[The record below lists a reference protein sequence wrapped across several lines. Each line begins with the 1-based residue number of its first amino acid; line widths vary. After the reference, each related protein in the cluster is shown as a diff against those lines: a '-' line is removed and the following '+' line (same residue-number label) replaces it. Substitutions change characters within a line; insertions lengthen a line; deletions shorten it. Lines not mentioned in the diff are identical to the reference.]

1 MVGLRI
7 LQAMG
12 HYLDLAQ
19 PLQNQLPLASLDLA
33 RRPQRSQI
41 IMLRIYF
48 ELPPKQ
54 IQLVLVFLG
63 LQPSLNQQL
72 ELFWE
77 PFSHNQI

>member
-1 MVGLRI
+1 MEGLRI

-12 HYLDLAQ
+12 HYLDLAR
-19 PLQNQLPLASLDLA
+19 PSQNQLPLASLDLA

-41 IMLRIYF
+41 IMLQVSL
-48 ELPPKQ
+48 ELRPNQ
-54 IQLVLVFLG
+54 IQLALVFLG

-72 ELFWE
+72 ESFWE